1 MYWDIIT
8 AEYVDGYRIKVLFRD
23 GKSGVVDL
31 ASCIAE
37 GGVFLAIADMDEFK
51 KFVID
56 PDWHVLSW
64 QGGRIDIAPE
74 TVYSYATG
82 LMPLLR
88 VAESR
93 PSYG

>member
-1 MYWDIIT
+1 VYWDIIT
-8 AEYVDGYRIKVLFRD
+8 AEHLDGYRIKVCFRD

-37 GGVFLAIADMDEFK
+37 GGVFREIADIDVFR
-51 KFVID
+51 KFMID

-64 QGGRIDIAPE
+64 QGGSIDIAPE
-74 TVYSYATG
+74 TVYASATG
-82 LMPLLR
+82 TIPLQR
-88 VAESR
+88 VAESH